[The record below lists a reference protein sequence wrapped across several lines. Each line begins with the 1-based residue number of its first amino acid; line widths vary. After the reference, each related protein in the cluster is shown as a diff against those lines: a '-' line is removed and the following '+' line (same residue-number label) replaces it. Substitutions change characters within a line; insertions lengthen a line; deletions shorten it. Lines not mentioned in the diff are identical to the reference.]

1 MKWGECNSKEK
12 SEFFPSISSI
22 AMLLFI
28 SHKSETYTVLT
39 IIGDQTKLL
48 SNLGANHVL
57 IENASLI
64 VSGRSHSGYFWETN
78 SL

>member
-1 MKWGECNSKEK
+1 
-12 SEFFPSISSI
+12 
-22 AMLLFI
+22 MLLFI
-28 SHKSETYTVLT
+28 SHKSETYTVPT
-39 IIGDQTKLL
+39 IKQTKLL

-57 IENASLI
+57 IENASLS